1 MNGFSHDS
9 KVPRP
14 LSPDRTQQ
22 MILARPCLRRQITK
36 HLTLL
41 MIYPSHASTPEWLR
55 NSLLCTSDST
65 SCNRI
70 DTSICSSGKKH
81 WAIVDLID
89 KRGHVRTVL
98 LPDSE

>member
-22 MILARPCLRRQITK
+22 MILAHPCLRRQITK

-41 MIYPSHASTPEWLR
+41 MIYPSHASTPILTGLRMR
-55 NSLLCTSDST
+55 NSFSSSLLALSYLFQLQRNAKPASDQGS
-65 SCNRI
+65 
-70 DTSICSSGKKH
+70 
-81 WAIVDLID
+81 V
-89 KRGHVRTVL
+89 
-98 LPDSE
+98 PDGVNDSLFDRV